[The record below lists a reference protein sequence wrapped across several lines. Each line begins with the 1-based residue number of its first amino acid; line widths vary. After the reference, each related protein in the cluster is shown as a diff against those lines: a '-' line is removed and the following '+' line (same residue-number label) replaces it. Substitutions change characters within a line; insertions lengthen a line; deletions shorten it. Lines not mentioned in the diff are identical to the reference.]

1 MKLRILFTFVTLFL
15 SWVTQSVFNMLY
27 SPISGAAT
35 AQALNEDSGVGYA
48 TAKFIREGHF
58 TTSIVVVT
66 LIVLLLIWIA
76 PICKAFNKN

>member
-1 MKLRILFTFVTLFL
+1 
-15 SWVTQSVFNMLY
+15 MLY

-48 TAKFIREGHF
+48 TAKFIRDGHV
-58 TTSIVVVT
+58 TTSIVIIT
-66 LIVLLLIWIA
+66 LIVLLLIWIS